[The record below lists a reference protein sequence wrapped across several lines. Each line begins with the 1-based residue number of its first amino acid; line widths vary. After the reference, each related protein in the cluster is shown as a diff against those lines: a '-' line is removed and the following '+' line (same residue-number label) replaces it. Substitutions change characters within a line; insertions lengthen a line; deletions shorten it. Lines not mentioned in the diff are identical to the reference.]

1 MKIGRL
7 LDKTIDILSRG
18 ALLIGGLLLMA
29 MAISVTYGVI
39 ARYAFRAPSIYAMDL
54 TKILMIPALVLS
66 VSYVQ
71 RYKRH
76 LQVDFISTRL
86 PERVRLIVL
95 DLIVPLLSLFVG
107 FILVW
112 KGWESMAYSFS
123 IHETSFSTWAEPL
136 WPVKLTIPIGYGL
149 LCLVIIGQLVQDFAR
164 LFGHER
170 ISAGGSE
177 ATVESERV

>member
-1 MKIGRL
+1 MKIGRF

-29 MAISVTYGVI
+29 MAIAVTYGVL
-39 ARYAFRAPSIYAMDL
+39 ARYAFHRPSIYAMDL

-71 RYKRH
+71 KYKRH
-76 LQVDFISTRL
+76 LQVDFISSRL
-86 PERVRLIVL
+86 PEKVRLVVL
-95 DLIVPLLSLFVG
+95 DLIVPLFALFVG

-112 KGWESMAYSFS
+112 KGWEAMAYSFS

-136 WPVKLTIPIGYGL
+136 WPVKLSIPIGYGL
-149 LCLVIIGQLVQDFAR
+149 LCIVIVGQLVQVVAQ
-164 LFGHER
+164 LFGYRR
-170 ISAGGSE
+170 ISPGGSE
-177 ATVESERV
+177 VTVESERV

>member
-7 LDKTIDILSRG
+7 LDKVIDTLSRA

-29 MAISVTYGVI
+29 MAVAVTYGVL
-39 ARYAFRAPSIYAMDL
+39 ARYVFNRPSPYAMDL

-71 RYKRH
+71 RYRRH
-76 LQVDFISTRL
+76 LQVDFIATHL
-86 PERVRLIVL
+86 PEKVRLIVL
-95 DLIVPLLSLFVG
+95 DILVPLMALFVG

-112 KGWESMAYSFS
+112 KGWESMAYSYS

-136 WPVKLTIPIGYGL
+136 WPVKLSIPIGYGL
-149 LCLVIIGQLVQDFAR
+149 LCIVIVGQLIQAVAQ
-164 LFGHER
+164 LFGYRR
-170 ISAGGSE
+170 IAPGGPE
-177 ATVESERV
+177 VTVESERV